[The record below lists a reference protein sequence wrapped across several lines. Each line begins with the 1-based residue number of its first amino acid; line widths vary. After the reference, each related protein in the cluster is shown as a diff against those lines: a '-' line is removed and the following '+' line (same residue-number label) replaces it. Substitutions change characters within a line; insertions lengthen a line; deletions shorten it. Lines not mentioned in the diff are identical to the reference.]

1 MKLGKKYNNS
11 SILKLFQT
19 FTFLK
24 LIFTYTKLE
33 HSLSKDVPN
42 LFLSWK
48 IVMSHSF
55 GWHTHEESYYF
66 CISVGKM
73 TITVTTKEKT
83 DRIKIYTKQKRIW
96 FDAGRMTLLYKS
108 WRKTKTKQIVSPSM
122 RVWAEAE
129 IIIRD
134 MRRLWKTYFKL
145 FTFSSVRH
153 SGPSFQCAFST
164 STIST
169 FVGLSFRLFRAHQE
183 NVVRPFV

>member
-1 MKLGKKYNNS
+1 MDVKGFNWDLGWISKLGKIYTNS

-24 LIFTYTKLE
+24 LIFAYTTKLE

-73 TITVTTKEKT
+73 TITVTTNEKT

-96 FDAGRMTLLYKS
+96 FGTGRMTLLYKS
-108 WRKTKTKQIVSPSM
+108 WRKTNC
-122 RVWAEAE
+122 
-129 IIIRD
+129 
-134 MRRLWKTYFKL
+134 L
-145 FTFSSVRH
+145 SVHAVLNR
-153 SGPSFQCAFST
+153 SWDYNTRYASFMKDIF
-164 STIST
+164 
-169 FVGLSFRLFRAHQE
+169 
-183 NVVRPFV
+183 